1 MFDDMSSLTF
11 IHFAVFI
18 PMKRLPSFTGL
29 TNLKSLTL
37 ALFLSLEELPALD
50 SLHRLEKLLVT
61 CMPSLNT
68 LPDLAPVKNVKSLIM
83 LDRGTWCCNG
93 FLGQTTP
100 CVKFTR
106 SGGLQQPRAYLQTTQ
121 KLPPKLSTYRENVCT
136 SLLRPGVME
145 DPPTQATMDP
155 CKGTLYRQCVDPSGV
170 ESMCYNARFM
180 GIACDTNPFPIKMR
194 RLQIEVS
201 AIRVTQ
207 STRRGWVADSF
218 VEVECAVNG
227 R

>member
-1 MFDDMSSLTF
+1 MFDDMSSQTF

-37 ALFLSLEELPALD
+37 ALFLSLDELPALD

-93 FLGQTTP
+93 FLGQCNLDHPMCQVHPLWGTP
-100 CVKFTR
+100 AATCLSSNDPKATPETLNL
-106 SGGLQQPRAYLQTTQ
+106 SGKCLH
-121 KLPPKLSTYRENVCT
+121 
-136 SLLRPGVME
+136 
-145 DPPTQATMDP
+145 
-155 CKGTLYRQCVDPSGV
+155 
-170 ESMCYNARFM
+170 
-180 GIACDTNPFPIKMR
+180 
-194 RLQIEVS
+194 
-201 AIRVTQ
+201 
-207 STRRGWVADSF
+207 
-218 VEVECAVNG
+218 
-227 R
+227 